1 MIHCTTRKFLV
12 LTTENGP
19 FSDRLIPKS
28 RANWNVLTHQCYF
41 ILRQD
46 DLNQRVQ
53 CLTWWGQEFCR
64 QIRKI
69 RRKERRQFTGTANR
83 YTRRAGMTVTI
94 PIWTNRLINCNVWK
108 ERAWPEKPDAKPDN
122 AGRSRS
128 KCTRQPPQKKGN
140 EMGEWL
146 VVVVT
151 TAFKMR
157 RRAYLDA
164 RLSEHR
170 LMHSE
175 CSNILEQKKTSPKF
189 PAWLIWSNLV
199 TFSKFDRYLNIPF
212 SRTSKK

>member
-1 MIHCTTRKFLV
+1 MYWRINAISYYVKT
-12 LTTENGP
+12 
-19 FSDRLIPKS
+19 
-28 RANWNVLTHQCYF
+28 
-41 ILRQD
+41 
-46 DLNQRVQ
+46 
-53 CLTWWGQEFCR
+53 
-64 QIRKI
+64 
-69 RRKERRQFTGTANR
+69 
-83 YTRRAGMTVTI
+83 
-94 PIWTNRLINCNVWK
+94 IWTRECNALHGGVKNSAVRYEKSEEKNGGSSPGLLIGIPDEPECRSLSQFGRTAYLVINCSVWK
-108 ERAWPEKPDAKPDN
+108 ERARLDAKPDN

-189 PAWLIWSNLV
+189 PALLIWSNLV
-199 TFSKFDRYLNIPF
+199 AFSKFDRYLNIPF
-212 SRTSKK
+212 SRASKK